1 MESNIHHQQN
11 AKILQFRL
19 WGPEYEAQAK
29 LLEGC
34 NRAQQAEIKV
44 T

>member
-1 MESNIHHQQN
+1 MESNIHNQPV
-11 AKILQFRL
+11 AKMLQFRF
-19 WGPEYEAQAK
+19 WGLEYETQAK

-44 T
+44 A